1 MIGHTKL
8 TRLSIIAFTPSR
20 QKGAVLVMALV
31 ILVVMTILGV
41 TVMNTTSLGE
51 KMAGNLQE
59 STRAFQTSESGVE
72 HSFQDG
78 TSLASL
84 VYPGQSTSET
94 ITIGT
99 TTAVV
104 QTTYTQRGNK
114 PKRAL
119 DRANIYSI
127 TDYGTANFELKSTGK
142 TTTSAKAVVTQG
154 VAQITP
160 KNN

>member
-1 MIGHTKL
+1 MIGHTKSVRQSL
-8 TRLSIIAFTPSR
+8 TAFTPSR

-31 ILVVMTILGV
+31 ILVVLTILGV

-59 STRAFQTSESGVE
+59 ATRAFQASESGVE

-78 TSLASL
+78 TKLASL

-94 ITIGT
+94 LTIGSS
-99 TTAVV
+99 TAVV
-104 QTTYTQRGNK
+104 KTTYTQRGNK

-127 TDYGTANFELKSTGK
+127 TDFGTANFELQSTGT

-154 VAQITP
+154 VSQITP